1 MADSSARYFLTLSA
15 SVVLPMQ
22 LTVHEPRPFT
32 AELMRE
38 LLKQLTVL
46 LRRFVRYEDVIVQSN
61 GVKRARKQRMVS
73 FVDVDE
79 TFRPGS
85 MKEHREGA
93 LWFAYSLVRA
103 DEHNSVN
110 STHVLQ
116 PTRKASA
123 GTWNALH
130 VLPYLLAVV
139 VAPSPRSFALLATS
153 LANPARSTALVA
165 ASSASTSKFF
175 AHPSTGASA
184 AVTTV
189 TTTAST
195 TTSTVALVASA
206 NKKRRKK

>member
-1 MADSSARYFLTLSA
+1 
-15 SVVLPMQ
+15 MQ

-123 GTWNALH
+123 GTWNAFH

-139 VAPSPRSFALLATS
+139 VAPSPRSFALLATP
-153 LANPARSTALVA
+153 LANPARSTAVVA

-175 AHPSTGASA
+175 AHPSTASA
-184 AVTTV
+184 AVTTA
-189 TTTAST
+189 TTATAT
-195 TTSTVALVASA
+195 TTSSAIASVASA
-206 NKKRRKK
+206 SASASSKRRKKL

>member
-139 VAPSPRSFALLATS
+139 VAPSPRSFALLATP

-175 AHPSTGASA
+175 AHPSAGASA

-189 TTTAST
+189 TTATA
-195 TTSTVALVASA
+195 TTSTVASVASA